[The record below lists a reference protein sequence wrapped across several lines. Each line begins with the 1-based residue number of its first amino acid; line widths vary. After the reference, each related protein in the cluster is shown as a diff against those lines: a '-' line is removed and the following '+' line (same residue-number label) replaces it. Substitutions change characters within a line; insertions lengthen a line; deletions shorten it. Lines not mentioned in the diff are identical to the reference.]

1 MRWLRS
7 ASLLRSIL
15 RLVFSYVAGAST
27 SGSCAPPPTKKA
39 KQAAEAAAVYEHLST
54 HAQHV
59 PPLRVGRPPEELTA
73 GSHSYRATG
82 GKCPKCGWQ
91 ANNFPK
97 SSGAHAHT
105 QTRTHARTHT
115 HTRTHAHTHM
125 RARTQACNTHT
136 RTHSCTQVH
145 TTTTMGHMENS
156 TTANS
161 SGALLMGEAS
171 AKRLTRRLS
180 TGSRRT
186 QGEVDVGSMQMRPFL
201 GSCHNPCVH
210 LGASSLPL
218 EEKERVC
225 ISIRA
230 YSCSW
235 STHRCEYCKCP
246 CCTRGES
253 TSINLR
259 SINLINVIYTKTT
272 SSTTGCS

>member
-105 QTRTHARTHT
+105 QTRTHARTHAR
-115 HTRTHAHTHM
+115 TRTHAHTHIRTCA
-125 RARTQACNTHT
+125 RARRRAT
-136 RTHSCTQVH
+136 RTHAH
-145 TTTTMGHMENS
+145 IH
-156 TTANS
+156 A
-161 SGALLMGEAS
+161 
-171 AKRLTRRLS
+171 RRCIL
-180 TGSRRT
+180 
-186 QGEVDVGSMQMRPFL
+186 
-201 GSCHNPCVH
+201 
-210 LGASSLPL
+210 LPL
-218 EEKERVC
+218 WVTWKIRQRQTRVAL
-225 ISIRA
+225 S
-230 YSCSW
+230 
-235 STHRCEYCKCP
+235 
-246 CCTRGES
+246 
-253 TSINLR
+253 
-259 SINLINVIYTKTT
+259 
-272 SSTTGCS
+272 

>member
-1 MRWLRS
+1 MGCAHFFDVVFLRPVVGSALMRWLRS

-105 QTRTHARTHT
+105 QTRTHARTHAR
-115 HTRTHAHTHM
+115 TRTHAHTHIRTCA
-125 RARTQACNTHT
+125 RARRRAT
-136 RTHSCTQVH
+136 RTHAH
-145 TTTTMGHMENS
+145 IH
-156 TTANS
+156 A
-161 SGALLMGEAS
+161 
-171 AKRLTRRLS
+171 RRCIL
-180 TGSRRT
+180 
-186 QGEVDVGSMQMRPFL
+186 
-201 GSCHNPCVH
+201 
-210 LGASSLPL
+210 LPL
-218 EEKERVC
+218 WVTWKIRQRQTRVAL
-225 ISIRA
+225 S
-230 YSCSW
+230 
-235 STHRCEYCKCP
+235 
-246 CCTRGES
+246 
-253 TSINLR
+253 
-259 SINLINVIYTKTT
+259 
-272 SSTTGCS
+272 

>member
-105 QTRTHARTHT
+105 QTRTHARTHAHAHT
-115 HTRTHAHTHM
+115 HTRTYAHARAHAGVQHAHTHTFM
-125 RARTQACNTHT
+125 HAGAYYYHYGSHGKFDNGKLEWCSPDGRSLCQKTDKALIDRLKEDARRGGRRINADATIFGVMSQSVRA
-136 RTHSCTQVH
+136 SGGLF
-145 TTTTMGHMENS
+145 TT
-156 TTANS
+156 
-161 SGALLMGEAS
+161 
-171 AKRLTRRLS
+171 
-180 TGSRRT
+180 
-186 QGEVDVGSMQMRPFL
+186 
-201 GSCHNPCVH
+201 
-210 LGASSLPL
+210 
-218 EEKERVC
+218 
-225 ISIRA
+225 
-230 YSCSW
+230 
-235 STHRCEYCKCP
+235 
-246 CCTRGES
+246 TRGEGACLHFDS
-253 TSINLR
+253 RIFMQLEYPQVR
-259 SINLINVIYTKTT
+259 VLQVPMLHQR
-272 SSTTGCS
+272 